1 MNRKIVIYQVFTR
14 LFGNRNLTNKKN
26 GSITENGSGKM
37 ADFSDTVLQ
46 DIKQLGVSHIW
57 FTGIIRHA
65 TKTDYTSFGIPKQHP
80 AVVKGTAGSPYAITD
95 YYDIDPDLAVNVDN
109 RMEEWEALIERT
121 HKNGMQVI
129 MDFVPNHVAREY
141 HSIKRPIGVKD
152 FGEEDDT
159 DKHFAPN
166 NNFYYCYRQAFNS
179 SSFFIEEGGKP
190 YIEYPAKATGN
201 DRFDHS
207 PSVNDWYETVKLN
220 YGMDYCD
227 AGGKSEHYVPTP
239 NTWNKMVDI
248 LLFWASKGIDAFR
261 CDMAEMVPT
270 AFWKYATDC
279 VKAEYPHIL
288 FIGEVYN
295 PTLYRSYIHSGFDYL
310 YDKVGMYDCVR
321 DVICGHR
328 SASELTYQWQSLD
341 DIREH
346 MLYFLE
352 NHDEQRIASDF
363 FCGDGQ
369 KAIPGLIVSS
379 LLQKNP
385 LLIYAGQE
393 FGERGMDNEGF
404 SGMDGRTT
412 IFDYWAVPS
421 IYRGY
426 FDKSQLTLSEQTLYQ
441 SYHKVLQIA
450 SKERAISDGLFFD
463 LMYINPSSAYFNPS
477 VQYAFLRRYDKELLI
492 VVVNFSYESL
502 DTRLQIPAHAFEYL
516 GFTEQEV
523 EATDLLNDTQMTLKL
538 QKDDYI
544 EVSVPAYFGVVLK
557 AICS

>member
-26 GSITENGSGKM
+26 GLITENGSGKM

-159 DKHFAPN
+159 DKHFSPN
-166 NNFYYCYRQAFNS
+166 NNFYYCYRQAFDS
-179 SSFFIEEGGKP
+179 SSFFSVEGGKP
-190 YIEYPAKATGN
+190 YTEYPAKATGN

-404 SGMDGRTT
+404 SGKDGRTT

-477 VQYAFLRRYDKELLI
+477 VQYAFLRQYDKELLI

-544 EVSVPAYFGVVLK
+544 EVSVPAYSGVVLK